1 MCTCTHTQYNI
12 RKKNKIMPFAATWVD
27 LGGTVP
33 SEKSQREKDKYYMI
47 SLIYMDSKKYK

>member
-12 RKKNKIMPFAATWVD
+12 RKKNKTMPFAATWVD

-47 SLIYMDSKKYK
+47 SLIYTDSKKYK